1 VDTVWRAIA
10 AEQRERRAAG
20 APLTHRLVELPGVSR
35 RSRRLLGPLD
45 ALLVD
50 G

>member
-1 VDTVWRAIA
+1 MWRPIA
-10 AEQRERRAAG
+10 TEQLERRRRG
-20 APLTHRLVELPGVSR
+20 EPLTHHLVELPGVSQ

-45 ALLVD
+45 ALVVD